1 MYVNGEGAIAAGR
14 SQIGYN
20 ERSGN
25 RTKFGEWYGMN
36 GVAWCAIFV
45 SWCFASAGT
54 PLAISTSRGYSLVQA
69 ATDWAKRNGLWRPA
83 HTVPQRGWIGQMRI
97 PGGPPRDN
105 HTFIVQGA
113 IDGGAWTIEGNT
125 NGAGSRTGGSVL
137 EKHRRSHIS
146 GYIAL
151 PMQQV
156 APINWPALRR
166 MLAAQ
171 TLNTLRACPNLHA
184 GENSLYV
191 AVYKQAFN
199 IVSGTN
205 MIVEKGN
212 PLSTKADLALYKA
225 QMEMKTFFNT
235 LKPGSINDPD
245 GICAE
250 GIRWMLCV
258 LLERVVNGVA

>member
-1 MYVNGEGAIAAGR
+1 MFVNGEGAIAAGR

-25 RTKFGEWYGMN
+25 RTKFGQWYGMD

-45 SWCFASAGT
+45 SWCYASAGT

-83 HTVPQRGWIGQMRI
+83 HTTPQRGWIGQMRI

-105 HTFIVQGA
+105 HTFIVQGP

-151 PMQQV
+151 PMATQAV
-156 APINWPALRR
+156 DWKALRIF
-166 MLAAQ
+166 LAAK
-171 TLNTLRACPNLHA
+171 TLETLRGCPDLHK

-191 AVYKQAFN
+191 AVYKSAFN
-199 IVSGTN
+199 IATGTN
-205 MIVEKGN
+205 MVVEKGN
-212 PLSTKADLALYKA
+212 PISTMSTLDLAAA
-225 QMEMKTFFNT
+225 Q
-235 LKPGSINDPD
+235 INHKRWMNSLGANITDPD
-245 GICAE
+245 GICGA
-250 GIRWMLCV
+250 GTRWWLAV
-258 LLERVVNGVA
+258 GLDRIVKGA